1 MGTKSPIVAISVG
14 VVGTITLAMTSH
26 HPAGDFLGEEKV
38 ANYSLWDE
46 PASFVSAVTYSL
58 SDCRPLWGASAFP
71 RGEERGE
78 GPEKQNSSDR
88 SSSSGL

>member
-1 MGTKSPIVAISVG
+1 
-14 VVGTITLAMTSH
+14 MTSH

-58 SDCRPLWGASAFP
+58 SDCRPLWELRPSE
-71 RGEERGE
+71 GEERGE
-78 GPEKQNSSDR
+78 GGPEKQNSSDR